1 MINRD
6 INKKIVAL
14 SKKFKAVAIVGPRQ
28 SGKTTVAKI
37 LFKDKPYVSLENI
50 DQRNFAKEDTRG
62 FLSQF
67 PKGAIL
73 DEVQRVPEIF
83 SYLQEILDT
92 SKKNGQF
99 ILTGSQNFLLQQD
112 ISQTLAGRIAY
123 VALLPLSVNEM
134 SEANVLK
141 QDINDVLWRGNYPAI
156 YSVKPNP
163 SDWYANYIRTY
174 VERDVRQIR
183 NIENL
188 TSFSKFMRICATNIG
203 QLLNLS
209 SIGNELGVD
218 QKTIKAWLS
227 ILESSYVIYLLQPYF
242 TNQRKRLV
250 KTPKLYFYDT
260 GLASFLLGLNNK
272 KDIVNYY
279 GRGNLFEN
287 FVITEFLKENFNK
300 GLYHQFYFWRDKTG
314 NEIDLIIEKGTQK
327 TLVEIKAS
335 QTFNMSML
343 KGIEYYNSLYTTK
356 NVAALVYT
364 GDMHYKL
371 KNNITICNWKNIKE
385 I

>member
-6 INKKIVAL
+6 ISKKIIAL

-28 SGKTTVAKI
+28 SGKTTVAKM
-37 LFKDKPYVSLENI
+37 LFKDKPYVSLENL
-50 DQRNFAKEDTRG
+50 DLRNYATEDTRG

-67 PKGAIL
+67 PNGAIL

-83 SYLQEILDT
+83 SYLQEILDS

-123 VALLPLSVNEM
+123 VTLLPLSVNEL
-134 SEANVLK
+134 SEKNILK
-141 QDINDVLWRGNYPAI
+141 KDINEILWRGSYPAI
-156 YSVKPNP
+156 YSAKPDP

-188 TSFSKFMRICATNIG
+188 AAFSKFMRICATNIG
-203 QLLNLS
+203 QLLNLT
-209 SIGNELGVD
+209 SIGNDLGVD

-227 ILESSYVIYLLQPYF
+227 VLESSYIIYLLQPYF

-272 KDIVNYY
+272 KDIANYY
-279 GRGNLFEN
+279 ARGSLFEN
-287 FVITEFLKENFNK
+287 FVISEFLKENFNK
-300 GLYHQFYFWRDKTG
+300 GQYHRFYFWRDKTG
-314 NEIDLIIEKGTQK
+314 NEIDLIMEKGLEK
-327 TLVEIKAS
+327 TLVEIKIS
-335 QTFNMSML
+335 QTYNPSML
-343 KGIEYYNSLYTTK
+343 KGISYYNRLGTDTI
-356 NVAALVYT
+356 NAALIYS
-364 GDMHYKL
+364 GDLTYKL
-371 KNNITICNWKNIKE
+371 QNHITLSNWKHIKD